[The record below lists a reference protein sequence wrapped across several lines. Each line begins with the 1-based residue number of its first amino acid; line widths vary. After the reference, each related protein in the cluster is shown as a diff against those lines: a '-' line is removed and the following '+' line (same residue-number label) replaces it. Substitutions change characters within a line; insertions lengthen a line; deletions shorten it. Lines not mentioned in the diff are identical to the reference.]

1 MLVLASQSHASG
13 DHAHNTHDNQLE
25 QRTAKEP
32 SPHDH
37 NYNTKDPSARYDQAL
52 PNDHEDS
59 THISD
64 KQIHLSGIKTEA
76 VQPVTLDITTTLF
89 GSVATPQD
97 KAFRIFSS
105 YESLVKQVHVG
116 EGQTVKK
123 GQLLLTLFNKQN
135 LQTYTLTSPSNGEVT
150 KRFVNTG
157 DHADENILLEI
168 TDLSNVWIELSAFP
182 KDIETLAKGQD
193 ILVYDMHQHKKSKG
207 KIIYV
212 APIMTEGHIA
222 RARAILKNPQQ
233 HWRPGMHIK
242 ADIKVNTSKVALA
255 IKTSALQ
262 RLDGKSVVFTKEGNE
277 FRSRP
282 VVLGQ
287 SDHSYTEIISG
298 LEAGDE
304 YVSENSFVIKAD
316 IKKDGA
322 SHDH

>member
-1 MLVLASQSHASG
+1 MSVPIKSPTRNFHLIAFISLLTLTGSVIASG
-13 DHAHNTHDNQLE
+13 DHHHDESNVH
-25 QRTAKEP
+25 
-32 SPHDH
+32 S
-37 NYNTKDPSARYDQAL
+37 DQGHPESEEEHA
-52 PNDHEDS
+52 DS
-59 THISD
+59 TLISD
-64 KQIHLSGIKTEA
+64 QQILLSGIKTEA
-76 VQPVTLDITTTLF
+76 VKPFTLNITKTLY
-89 GSVATPQD
+89 GSVTTPQD
-97 KAFRIFSS
+97 KAFRVFAS
-105 YESLVKQVHVG
+105 YESLVKQVHVI
-116 EGQTVKK
+116 EGQSVKK

-135 LQTYTLTSPSNGEVT
+135 LQTYTLSSPSNGEVT

-182 KDIETLAKGQD
+182 KDIETLNKDQEVW
-193 ILVYDMHQHKKSKG
+193 VYDMHQHKKSKG

-222 RARAILKNPQQ
+222 RARAILSNAQQ

-242 ADIKVNTSKVALA
+242 ADISVDESNVPLA

-262 RLDGKSVVFTKEGNE
+262 NLEGKSVVFVKEGNE
-277 FRSRP
+277 FHSRP
-282 VVLGQ
+282 VVLGR
-287 SDHSYTEIISG
+287 SDSTHTEVISG
-298 LEAGDE
+298 LSVGDE